1 MTTTNNGDK
10 KMSETIC
17 DQRPYVADNASRT
30 MSIDG
35 GSLESRVDHSS
46 SRNEMPTA
54 SSKMQAPYGPP
65 DRYRHRYPYPNKRS
79 DHLRSVVTSSFSVDD
94 ERDDMMRG
102 YTHGPSNFSFE
113 QRMDR
118 NARLP
123 VDDEREGWNT
133 STQVVYFAPSTPSP
147 KNNRI
152 PSRHYVHRT
161 YSSSGYFIPSD
172 SMKRSYYHHSMS
184 RNPYQNP
191 LPPEFMPPMKRT
203 RHEPMRKEI
212 YVSPPDDIESP
223 RTDQSAV
230 QRTQSFPSRPL
241 PPHTHVPLSPNGFP
255 YHARYLP
262 PSPHSKYAQVSPGS
276 DVEESPRSWNGEM
289 VWTPTPYG
297 AGTHFWES
305 PRNGP
310 RHVSIPSPKKSP
322 PNHSPS
328 SRPDAQHHHKPAVV
342 HRSSGDEKMRMMV
355 EAAAKANTEL
365 RESTTDEE
373 APAAKNSYMLLSLP
387 DDRMSLSETLCV
399 VRENIEVFTASQADV
414 DAPAPG
420 RKHAVVV
427 GQVGLRCIHC
437 RHTIR
442 NSDRVKRAVC
452 YPSSIKRIYRTV
464 IDMKLDHFTQCKF
477 VPASLKNHLNELKA
491 VHTRSTGTTMLY
503 FIKAAKSQG
512 MEDGPAGVILGEGK
526 DIKTLSPTT
535 STKSLIIQEPRDKT
549 PSPLQDNERSGS
561 NVTNKGSRAVVT
573 RCDSL
578 SSGSWTSGEM
588 SQPPRIDSMTSWS
601 FESPSAAGATSAN
614 QFSPSMKASSTTD
627 INFEGVIPLAL
638 PEDKSSLS
646 PLRCFLREQVCAFSA
661 TEKDIAVRAPT
672 TFSIT
677 IGQVGIGCIHC
688 VKQSAR
694 HRSNR
699 AVCFPFS
706 IGRIYQS
713 VADIQRF
720 HFGECQNMPDE
731 VKLKFLDLQSASS
744 KGSKGLATRQYW
756 MSSARKIGLMD
767 TPTGIRFGRDP
778 TKPESATSF
787 SLDILAQVAFTVT
800 TASKPLVMP
809 EDKPCI
815 AEFLYVVMEQLQPC
829 RFTEADRNKR
839 RLKDVGCIGVECK
852 HCAGQVDSRKFFWSS
867 VSAVESNF
875 VSVHT
880 HVLECKCVPAPLKER
895 LLQLKGLRK
904 EQTAALRTGSQK
916 SFFARVWQRLHETES
931 MMDDD
936 QTLPSSQFRE
946 IQKSASTSSSSTTAS
961 SPLRLMIPT
970 TPLSAPTKTT
980 VAVSAK
986 ISVPPT
992 IRTERQEES
1001 EEVGQMTENQIG
1013 IGSSHNKIT
1022 IPSNMINHTTSN
1034 TDDDKSNNDS
1044 KMILLGAST
1053 PTTTTTTMTTN
1064 STSFHIQHEMPS
1076 ESVEI

>member
-1 MTTTNNGDK
+1 
-10 KMSETIC
+10 
-17 DQRPYVADNASRT
+17 
-30 MSIDG
+30 
-35 GSLESRVDHSS
+35 
-46 SRNEMPTA
+46 
-54 SSKMQAPYGPP
+54 
-65 DRYRHRYPYPNKRS
+65 
-79 DHLRSVVTSSFSVDD
+79 
-94 ERDDMMRG
+94 MMRG
-102 YTHGPSNFSFE
+102 YSAHGPTNFSFE

-118 NARLP
+118 NDRRRA
-123 VDDEREGWNT
+123 DDEREGWNG

-147 KNNRI
+147 KNSRL
-152 PSRHYVHRT
+152 PSQHYLHRT
-161 YSSSGYFIPSD
+161 YSSSGYFVPSD
-172 SMKRSYYHHSMS
+172 AMKRSYYHHSMS

-212 YVSPPDDIESP
+212 HVSSP
-223 RTDQSAV
+223 EDVDSQPTDQPGV
-230 QRTQSFPSRPL
+230 QRTKSFPSRPL
-241 PPHTHVPLSPNGFP
+241 PPHAHVPLSPNGFP
-255 YHARYLP
+255 YHTRYLP
-262 PSPHSKYAQVSPGS
+262 PSPNNKYAQVSPGS
-276 DVEESPRSWNGEM
+276 DVDESPRSWNGEM

-297 AGTHFWES
+297 TSTHFWES

-310 RHVSIPSPKKSP
+310 RHAQIPSPKKNP
-322 PNHSPS
+322 PNHTLPS
-328 SRPDAQHHHKPAVV
+328 RSDVQQQRKPVAVQ
-342 HRSSGDEKMRMMV
+342 RSSGDEKMRMMV

-365 RESTTDEE
+365 RESASNEE
-373 APAAKNSYMLLSLP
+373 STPANKSYMLLSLP

-477 VPASLKNHLNELKA
+477 VPVSLKNHLNELKA

-512 MEDGPAGVILGEGK
+512 MEDGPFGVILGEGK
-526 DIKTLSPTT
+526 DTNMASP
-535 STKSLIIQEPRDKT
+535 SKGTKSLIIQEPRDKT
-549 PSPLQDNERSGS
+549 PSPPQDKERDG

-578 SSGSWTSGEM
+578 SSGSWTSGDM
-588 SQPPRIDSMTSWS
+588 SQPPRIDSMASWS
-601 FESPSAAGATSAN
+601 FESPSATGAASTN
-614 QFSPSMKASSTTD
+614 QFSPSLKPLTCD

-672 TFSIT
+672 TFSIS

-720 HFGECQNMPDE
+720 HFGECHNMPDE
-731 VKLKFLDLQSASS
+731 VKYKFLDLQSASS

-778 TKPESATSF
+778 TKPESTTSF

-800 TASKPLVMP
+800 TASKPLVLP

-895 LLQLKGLRK
+895 LLRLKALRK

-946 IQKSASTSSSSTTAS
+946 IQKSASTSSSSTAVS
-961 SPLRLMIPT
+961 SSHLRLMIPM
-970 TPLSAPTKTT
+970 TPLSA
-980 VAVSAK
+980 
-986 ISVPPT
+986 
-992 IRTERQEES
+992 
-1001 EEVGQMTENQIG
+1001 
-1013 IGSSHNKIT
+1013 
-1022 IPSNMINHTTSN
+1022 TTSTAPLAPSLKLSPSLTVPQKSEVRTVEERELSQVGEVAAVESLTVDDGDSGN
-1034 TDDDKSNNDS
+1034 TSNKNTTAITTHHMGSNGKDTTKLVQVVPATSYS
-1044 KMILLGAST
+1044 KPPPPAVL
-1053 PTTTTTTMTTN
+1053 
-1064 STSFHIQHEMPS
+1064 TSFDNSQMQSDH
-1076 ESVEI
+1076 VEI